1 MPSIDKVAAVDLGT
15 LKVVNTID
23 VAHGPAEILVRPDG
37 KVAYVSCPG
46 SNQVAA
52 IDLEQWKVEALI
64 NTGEYADGLAWAGEP
79 PTQSTK
85 H

>member
-1 MPSIDKVAAVDLGT
+1 
-15 LKVVNTID
+15 
-23 VAHGPAEILVRPDG
+23 VRPDG